1 MNKGEC
7 VKRGLAWLLSVV
19 MVSGMVPG
27 TPGGSERGAG
37 CDGQYTER
45 DRVCYQESVD
55 EKF

>member
-37 CDGQYTER
+37 CDG
-45 DRVCYQESVD
+45 
-55 EKF
+55 